1 MVVEL
6 FLLGCTGVVMF
17 LHGANFF
24 FHILTQHLAIR
35 SLRYLLMR
43 SKFRF
48 LISQEKDQN
57 FDYWHFVFKVQIL
70 GLMQKRSKI

>member
-35 SLRYLLMR
+35 SL
-43 SKFRF
+43 SF
-48 LISQEKDQN
+48 LG
-57 FDYWHFVFKVQIL
+57 FV
-70 GLMQKRSKI
+70 GW